1 MNKKEQMGLVRNKLE
16 PLFDKWLKILGLD
29 EYKIDVVYYYNDPV
43 DSSDS
48 AYKISMNVMS
58 DWAYMLATINV
69 YLVNLKSAS
78 EYELEED
85 VVHELIHMCLHEME
99 HTYREE
105 DYQNH
110 KERVVVKLSR
120 AILRLAYLHDV
131 PNLGEESDG

>member
-1 MNKKEQMGLVRNKLE
+1 MNKKEQMSAVRNKLE

-29 EYKIDVVYYYNDPV
+29 EYKIDVVYYYNDPI

-48 AYKISMNVMS
+48 AYKVSMNVMS
-58 DWAYMLATINV
+58 DWSYMLATINV
-69 YLVNLKSAS
+69 YLINLKSAS

-99 HTYREE
+99 HTYRED

-120 AILRLAYLHDV
+120 AIMRLAYMDDTSN
-131 PNLGEESDG
+131 PGEESSG